1 MGRYYET
8 FARPL
13 LFRQD
18 SERAHEIG
26 VEAMAWLGA
35 VTPLCRLLEAWN
47 NRWGVPTR
55 PVEAFGLKF
64 PNAVGLAAG
73 FDKDARAWPAAAAMG
88 FGHVEIGTVT
98 ALAQPGNPK
107 PRAFRYPA
115 EEAVINRMGFNNE
128 GSEAMAA
135 RLAKQPVG
143 RARRIPLGINLG
155 KSKVTEI
162 AQATEDYLASFA
174 RLADYADYLV
184 LNVSS
189 PNTPNLRQ
197 LQDESRLREL
207 LQGVSAA
214 NAARATKPGKQRV
227 PLLLKIAPDLT
238 WSQIDAVLGVIV
250 EYRLD
255 GIIATNTTLA
265 RPGWFA
271 TVNEAGGLSG
281 APLRR
286 RSTEIVHYIARAT
299 QGRLPIIGVGGI
311 GSVEA
316 AAEKLDAGA
325 TLVQVYTGMIYQGP
339 FFAAEVARGV
349 AARQIQ

>member
-1 MGRYYET
+1 MARYYET
-8 FARPL
+8 FARPV
-13 LFRQD
+13 LFRWD

-26 VEAMAWLGA
+26 VDAMALLA
-35 VTPLCRLLEAWN
+35 RVTPVRRLLEAWTE
-47 NRWGVPTR
+47 RGMAGTR
-55 PVEAFGLKF
+55 PIEVFGLKF

-128 GSEAMAA
+128 GAQAMAA
-135 RLAKQPVG
+135 RLARQPASG
-143 RARRIPLGINLG
+143 ARRIPLGINLG

-162 AQATEDYLASFA
+162 ERATEDYLASFA
-174 RLADYADYLV
+174 LLADHADYLV

-207 LQGVSAA
+207 LSGVSEA
-214 NAARATKPGKQRV
+214 NRARASRPGQGRR

-238 WSQIDAVLGVIV
+238 WPQIDAVLGVIA
-250 EYRLD
+250 EYGLD

-265 RPGWFA
+265 RPGFFA
-271 TVNEAGGLSG
+271 GVNEAGGLSG

-286 RSTEIVHYIARAT
+286 RSTEIVRYIARAT
-299 QGRLPIIGVGGI
+299 AGRLPIIGVGGI
-311 GSVEA
+311 GDVEA
-316 AAEKLDAGA
+316 GAEKLDAGA
-325 TLVQVYTGMIYQGP
+325 TLIQVYTGMIYRGP
-339 FFAAEVARGV
+339 FFAAALAQGV
-349 AARQIQ
+349 KARQME